1 MEKLDNHSILLKI
14 YQEQQEIKGQLKAI
28 PEMQEQLKAIPEMKE
43 QLKAMPKMQEQLKA
57 IPEMQEQLKSIPE
70 MKEELRR
77 ISRSVARIEVE
88 HGEKLQIL
96 FDAFKTHSEKLE
108 EHEKR
113 INMCGKHIENQDD
126 QIYYLKSKVQ
136 RL

>member
-1 MEKLDNHSILLKI
+1 MEKLDNHNILLKI
-14 YQEQQEIKGQLKAI
+14 YQEQKEIK
-28 PEMQEQLKAIPEMKE
+28 
-43 QLKAMPKMQEQLKA
+43 EQLKA
-57 IPEMQEQLKSIPE
+57 IPEMQEQLKDIPE

-77 ISRSVARIEVE
+77 ISRSVARIEVD

-113 INMCGKHIENQDD
+113 IDMCEKHVENHDD
-126 QIYYLKSKVQ
+126 QIYYFKSKVQ
-136 RL
+136 GL

>member
-14 YQEQQEIKGQLKAI
+14 YQEQKEIKEQLKVIPEMQEQLKVIPEMQEQLKVI
-28 PEMQEQLKAIPEMKE
+28 PEMQEQLKA
-43 QLKAMPKMQEQLKA
+43 
-57 IPEMQEQLKSIPE
+57 IPE

-108 EHEKR
+108 EQEKR
-113 INMCGKHIENQDD
+113 MDMCEKHIENHDD

-136 RL
+136 GS

>member
-1 MEKLDNHSILLKI
+1 MEKLENQSILLKI
-14 YQEQQEIKGQLKAI
+14 YQEQKEIKEQLKAI
-28 PEMQEQLKAIPEMKE
+28 PEMQEQLKAIPEIKE
-43 QLKAMPKMQEQLKA
+43 QLKE
-57 IPEMQEQLKSIPE
+57 IPEI
-70 MKEELRR
+70 KEELRR
-77 ISRSVARIEVE
+77 LSQSVAKIEVD

-113 INMCGKHIENQDD
+113 IDMCEKHIENHDD

-136 RL
+136 GL